1 MSLLLDATSIK
12 AEGSKPVVGFEQ
24 PAYEDGSVGWDRY
37 LTLEGERAY
46 FIGGVCDTC
55 EFVFERMRGAN
66 RNVSPGEQANALR
79 NGLRRIDPTLAA
91 AVGGLVPGVTT
102 G

>member
-55 EFVFERMRGAN
+55 EFLFERMRGAN

-91 AVGGLVPGVTT
+91 AVGGLVPG